1 MPKKADLCDDRIQR
15 KQKLQKINFM
25 LDNPNRQE
33 TRLPSKWQEAGSRSL
48 HFEFARAFY
57 KRNLGARKISKYHNM
72 KPQR

>member
-33 TRLPSKWQEAGSRSL
+33 TRLPSKWQQVVALWICAGFL
-48 HFEFARAFY
+48 QEKF
-57 KRNLGARKISKYHNM
+57 GG
-72 KPQR
+72 